1 LAAERWRLYLFF
13 TIEQEEADMAKSM
26 RVVQVAEANGPMS
39 LVERPVPEP
48 RANEVRIRVQACG
61 VCHSD
66 AFAKTGSYP
75 GMKYPIIPGHEVAG
89 VIDAVGAGVGDWRV
103 GQRVGVG
110 WHGGHCNRCAACR
123 RGSFIDCE
131 NHKIPGINMDGGY
144 AEYMIAPVEGL
155 ALMPDDLKAQE
166 AAPLLCAG
174 ITTFNALRNSGARG
188 GDTVAVL
195 GIGGLGHLGVQFA
208 AKLGFRT
215 VAIARGRDKGPLARQ
230 LGAHHYIDS
239 DSEDPAAALQAL
251 GGARIILATA
261 ANSAAM
267 TKTIGGLGRDGRL
280 LVVGAAPEPIQVS
293 PFQLIP
299 GRRSVAGWPSGTAV
313 DSEDT
318 LKFSALTG
326 VRPMIETYPLERAAE
341 AYERMMS
348 GKARFRVVLQVAS

>member
-1 LAAERWRLYLFF
+1 
-13 TIEQEEADMAKSM
+13 MAKM
-26 RVVQVAEANGPMS
+26 RVVEITEPKGPFS
-39 LVERPVPEP
+39 IVERAIPDP
-48 RANEVRIRVQACG
+48 RPGEVRIRVEACG

-66 AFAKTGSYP
+66 AYAKTGTFPGLTYP
-75 GMKYPIIPGHEVAG
+75 RVPGHEIAG
-89 VIDAVGAGVGDWRV
+89 VIDAVSADVADWRA

-123 RGSFIDCE
+123 RGDFISCA

-155 ALMPDDLKAQE
+155 ALMPDDLRASE

-188 GDTVAVL
+188 GDTVAIL

-215 VAIARGRDKGPLARQ
+215 VAIARGRDKGPLAQ
-230 LGAHHYIDS
+230 KLGAHHYIDS
-239 DSEDPAAALQAL
+239 EAEDPAAALQKL
-251 GGARIILATA
+251 GGARIVLATA
-261 ANSAAM
+261 TNSQAM
-267 TKTIGGLGRDGRL
+267 ARTIGGLGRDGRL
-280 LVVGAAPEPIQVS
+280 LVVGASGEPIEVS

-299 GRRSVAGWPSGTAV
+299 GRRSVAGWPSGTPI

-318 LKFSALTG
+318 LKFSAMTG
-326 VRPMIETYPLERAAE
+326 VRPMIETYSLERAAE

-348 GKARFRVVLQVAS
+348 GKARFRVVIQVAK

>member
-1 LAAERWRLYLFF
+1 
-13 TIEQEEADMAKSM
+13 MAKSM
-26 RVVQVAEANGPMS
+26 RVVQVTEANGPLS
-39 LVERPVPEP
+39 LVERPVPDP
-48 RANEVRIRVQACG
+48 RAGEVRIRVEACG

-75 GMKYPIIPGHEVAG
+75 GIPYPIVPGHEGAG
-89 VIDAVGAGVGDWRV
+89 TIDAVGAGVSDWRV

-123 RGSFIDCE
+123 RGSFIDCA
-131 NHKIPGINMDGGY
+131 NHRIPGINMDGGY
-144 AEYMIAPVEGL
+144 ADYMIAPVEGL
-155 ALMPDDLKAQE
+155 AEMPDELKAQE

-174 ITTFNALRNSGARG
+174 ITTFNSLRNSGARG

-195 GIGGLGHLGVQFA
+195 GIGGLGHLGIQFA

-230 LGAHHYIDS
+230 LGAHHYLDS
-239 DSEDPAAALQAL
+239 ASEDPAAALQAL

-261 ANSAAM
+261 ANSEAM

-299 GRRSVAGWPSGTAV
+299 GRRSVAGWPSGTPV
-313 DSEDT
+313 ESEDT
-318 LKFSALTG
+318 LNFSALTG

-341 AYERMMS
+341 AFERMMS
-348 GKARFRVVLQVAS
+348 GKARFRVVIQVAA